1 MQGQPDLVSSDRY
14 DNTRGG
20 GRGSGGGGLGEGA
33 RKRGENGEM
42 MGKMGAV
49 VMTVVSN
56 KRSSRGS
63 LAPATDCTAV
73 PLVASWLTIGQA
85 ASVNSS
91 TAGNVNE
98 VGKSNDCCRLSK
110 TKHKCTCPAPVLSF

>member
-1 MQGQPDLVSSDRY
+1 MHGQPDLVSSDRY
-14 DNTRGG
+14 DNTH
-20 GRGSGGGGLGEGA
+20 GGGGGGGGE
-33 RKRGENGEM
+33 RENGEM

-98 VGKSNDCCRLSK
+98 VGKSNDRCRLSK
-110 TKHKCTCPAPVLSF
+110 TKQKCTLYPTPVLSF